1 MKNIRAYS
9 SALLLLL
16 FSCYY
21 CGISLFQHTH
31 ISNGVSVVHSHMG
44 GNSQHDHTQEQI
56 AVIEFLSAFQSEY
69 APAPFSICSP
79 YFLLESSCSG
89 YIRMPYLNCVHDIPD
104 LRGPPQA

>member
-1 MKNIRAYS
+1 MKKLRAYA
-9 SALLLLL
+9 SAFVLLI

-31 ISNGVSVVHSHMG
+31 ISNGVSIVHSHMG

-56 AVIEFLSAFQSEY
+56 AVIDFLSTFQSEY
-69 APAPFSICSP
+69 APAPFSIGSP
-79 YFLLESSCSG
+79 YFLLESSYSG
-89 YIRMPYLNCVHDIPD
+89 YILAPYLSCVHDMPA